1 MRVIAG
7 RIAIAAVIIGF
18 EYALAFPLQN
28 GVGLLTRALA
38 TPILPLADHWLLQWS
53 MARADDPSAIA
64 WLLLA
69 AYAYINEIREAVTNE
84 HERRF
89 QREVA
94 RALGAGDLNPA

>member
-1 MRVIAG
+1 MQYRGPKDAWITG
-7 RIAIAAVIIGF
+7 
-18 EYALAFPLQN
+18 
-28 GVGLLTRALA
+28 GVQTIVLN
-38 TPILPLADHWLLQWS
+38 ADHWMLQWS
-53 MARADDPSAIA
+53 MSHPDDPNVIA

-94 RALGAGDLNPA
+94 RALAAGEL